1 MSAIME
7 DNVCSDVIYLL
18 YITLYTLIRVNKFI
32 EYIRPIYKMMDAYTP
47 KFYATHSLCRI

>member
-18 YITLYTLIRVNKFI
+18 YITLYTLIRVNKVI

-47 KFYATHSLCRI
+47 KFYVVFNFMY

>member
-18 YITLYTLIRVNKFI
+18 YITLYTLIRVNKVI
-32 EYIRPIYKMMDAYTP
+32 EYIKPIYKIMDAYTNL
-47 KFYATHSLCRI
+47 YTQILCSI